1 MEEKGGGVG
10 KGQIRGKEEGEKE
23 EEEES
28 QRERGREGQ
37 ADRQT
42 DSHTQSQGGVGERGR
57 QRRRCPG
64 SLGRPAGQRSDEKLL
79 PERPMSKASL

>member
-28 QRERGREGQ
+28 QRERERGRRT
-37 ADRQT
+37 DRQT
-42 DSHTQSQGGVGERGR
+42 PTRKARGGVGERGR

-64 SLGRPAGQRSDEKLL
+64 SLGRPTGQRSDEKLL